1 MAVARGAATPG
12 HPELWL
18 IAEQRLYLFYSAEAR
33 AAFARNPENAVEAA
47 ERNWLEMQPT
57 LVRN

>member
-18 IAEQRLYLFYSAEAR
+18 IAEQRLYLFYSAEGAR
-33 AAFARNPENAVEAA
+33 PLPAIPKTR
-47 ERNWLEMQPT
+47 RGG
-57 LVRN
+57 

>member
-1 MAVARGAATPG
+1 MALARGAATPG
-12 HPELWL
+12 HPALWV

-33 AAFARNPENAVEAA
+33 AAFVRDPESAIESA
-47 ERNWLEMQPT
+47 ERNWPAVQRT